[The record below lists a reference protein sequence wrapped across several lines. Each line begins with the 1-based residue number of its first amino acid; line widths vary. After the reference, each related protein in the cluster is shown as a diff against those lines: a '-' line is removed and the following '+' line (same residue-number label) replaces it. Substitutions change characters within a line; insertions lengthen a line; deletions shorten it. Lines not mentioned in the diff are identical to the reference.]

1 MAEHFV
7 FLFSILLILL
17 FITSLF
23 LCELISLSNIL
34 RWMLSSLVL
43 GLSSFPNLILKV
55 TPFHLGIFAVP
66 DRFPF
71 QLWFFQIFT
80 KLYNI
85 HHQLTPEHFYHFKRK
100 PIPISSHSFFFFFS
114 CHSSFSLPLTRW
126 LPLTYFLSLFC
137 LFYTFHVNGTK

>member
-71 QLWFFQIFT
+71 QLWFFQILT

-85 HHQLTPEHFYHFKRK
+85 HH
-100 PIPISSHSFFFFFS
+100 
-114 CHSSFSLPLTRW
+114 
-126 LPLTYFLSLFC
+126 
-137 LFYTFHVNGTK
+137 

>member
-43 GLSSFPNLILKV
+43 GLSSFPNLIL
-55 TPFHLGIFAVP
+55 
-66 DRFPF
+66 
-71 QLWFFQIFT
+71 
-80 KLYNI
+80 
-85 HHQLTPEHFYHFKRK
+85 
-100 PIPISSHSFFFFFS
+100 
-114 CHSSFSLPLTRW
+114 
-126 LPLTYFLSLFC
+126 
-137 LFYTFHVNGTK
+137 